1 MLLIPDYDE
10 FNIYTTIDDVEYYVL
25 NLLSQGFEIKEE
37 IYSLCLKHF
46 GEEFKDVIDIFFE
59 NED

>member
-10 FNIYTTIDDVEYYVL
+10 FNIYTTIDDVECYVI

-46 GEEFKDVIDIFFE
+46 GEEFKDIIDIFFE

>member
-10 FNIYTTIDDVEYYVL
+10 FNIYTTIDDVECYVI

>member
-10 FNIYTTIDDVEYYVL
+10 FNIYTTIDDVEYYVV

-37 IYSLCLKHF
+37 IYSLCLNHF
-46 GEEFKDVIDIFFE
+46 GEEFKDIIDIFFE

>member
-25 NLLSQGFEIKEE
+25 NLLSQGFEIQDE